1 MILDAQERL
10 PIYLTDSM
18 HIHIHVHPI
27 PALKSLAVAALDP
40 LELLDTDQAVI
51 THNSQCV
58 DQLIW
63 TVHLSNGPC
72 ALLAGLLS
80 RLDGNNLSSLKIA
93 NGLHISAIS
102 GGLIKLHTNRENINI
117 I

>member
-1 MILDAQERL
+1 MSLVLQDIGCTRKTNH
-10 PIYLTDSM
+10 YLMES
-18 HIHIHVHPI
+18 INIHVHPI

-51 THNSQCV
+51 ALNSQGV

-63 TVHLSNGPC
+63 TIHLSYRPC

-80 RLDGNNLSSLKIA
+80 LLDGNNLSSLKVA
-93 NGLHISAIS
+93 N
-102 GGLIKLHTNRENINI
+102 
-117 I
+117 